1 MLRYI
6 ATNKLFQAAHKI
18 LDMSESRGVAFS
30 LVAKPESPRC
40 GLMKGMCC
48 RGETGVNETASLRHL
63 KSYDKRR
70 DKEHL
75 LSPFQVCSYNC

>member
-30 LVAKPESPRC
+30 LVAKPESPPLCTDERNV
-40 GLMKGMCC
+40 LQ
-48 RGETGVNETASLRHL
+48 R
-63 KSYDKRR
+63 
-70 DKEHL
+70 
-75 LSPFQVCSYNC
+75 